1 LTLETVAAAIAAN
14 SRFFGDEAT
23 TEYLNGLT
31 FTGKAYDKMKQ
42 TMEARF
48 FCLLAGTPEFSYLAQ
63 YINDPDF
70 PPPMI
75 RETRVFYVLL
85 RGARTPL
92 KKKVLNITLLLF
104 SHSFVKKSFAT
115 GDLRDPKVKAKAQ
128 YEPGSVDTFL
138 RALFSVFSN
147 HGITYRKDSHFNEK
161 GDFQAYWK
169 DTFAKTQAHRED
181 YGTLPN
187 ASTFDDNFVIKRYE
201 AIKKGV
207 LRPLSD
213 YDHHTYILLEDFL
226 QKNMLRG
233 SQEPVSITIN
243 DLEHGTMPAESGKRG
258 MRFYRLKASH
268 SGQKGNALSL
278 KNTSTTTTAS

>member
-1 LTLETVAAAIAAN
+1 MVSPKVTL
-14 SRFFGDEAT
+14 GW
-23 TEYLNGLT
+23 
-31 FTGKAYDKMKQ
+31 
-42 TMEARF
+42 
-48 FCLLAGTPEFSYLAQ
+48 AGNFRSSSTSEFSYLAQ

-104 SHSFVKKSFAT
+104 SHSFVQKSFAT
-115 GDLRDPKVKAKAQ
+115 GDLREPKVKAKAQ
-128 YEPGSVDTFL
+128 YEPGSVDTYL

-187 ASTFDDNFVIKRYE
+187 ASTFDDNFVMSSLLDASY
-201 AIKKGV
+201 
-207 LRPLSD
+207 LS
-213 YDHHTYILLEDFL
+213 TIVSVTILAVVALLLL
-226 QKNMLRG
+226 Q
-233 SQEPVSITIN
+233 
-243 DLEHGTMPAESGKRG
+243 
-258 MRFYRLKASH
+258 
-268 SGQKGNALSL
+268 
-278 KNTSTTTTAS
+278 

>member
-1 LTLETVAAAIAAN
+1 L
-14 SRFFGDEAT
+14 F
-23 TEYLNGLT
+23 
-31 FTGKAYDKMKQ
+31 
-42 TMEARF
+42 
-48 FCLLAGTPEFSYLAQ
+48 LL
-63 YINDPDF
+63 I
-70 PPPMI
+70 
-75 RETRVFYVLL
+75 
-85 RGARTPL
+85 
-92 KKKVLNITLLLF
+92 LF
-104 SHSFVKKSFAT
+104 SPGGQQRLQHYIFFVKQ
-115 GDLRDPKVKAKAQ
+115 AQ

-278 KNTSTTTTAS
+278 KNTSTENPKNMNGCAPMVEDPDDPYCLYYLLHRHLTQYLPPDASDGRIFRRKASNKQIKVCSVHDGVDYLNDASRLPTVD